1 MKCVNCDNDAAYL
14 YDPSESSSIPYC
26 IRCLPSFLVPR
37 MKAGHLRNASDFKV
51 VLNSALEALPASE
64 PTPEPEP
71 EKAPAKKVSKKA
83 AAVEPDAK

>member
-1 MKCVNCDNDAAYL
+1 
-14 YDPSESSSIPYC
+14 
-26 IRCLPSFLVPR
+26 